1 MFISVIGHTAY
12 KMSKTSTSQ
21 IILLL
26 FFFVA
31 SIGGSTGLAIEGGE
45 TFDMINE
52 ARTIARTGN
61 YSEALDKLHEA
72 IVLAYENEEKL
83 ALAIAH
89 NNVAEIHRL
98 QGNTIEALES
108 YSQAL
113 QVYHE
118 IGHRNGISSTGQKID
133 KILGRPKKTKTVATP
148 ETIQEPGTVQTPE
161 TVETTSPALPPTP
174 RGEIPAEARG
184 RLIDEAIN
192 RVRNRIKDRQ
202 ALLGP
207 SEPPATNVSEPIVTP
222 PQEPLQQSAKLEP
235 REDTRQTE
243 YTAYL
248 EKVKE
253 NIVQAWQYP
262 EQASEKGSEGKVDV
276 EFTILKDGRLLD
288 VRILQSS
295 GFSALDREAIRAVGA
310 ASPFTPIPKQIA
322 LEQLS
327 IRFTFNYTL
336 EKQQGSR

>member
-1 MFISVIGHTAY
+1 
-12 KMSKTSTSQ
+12 MSKAFSSQ
-21 IILLL
+21 VLLVL
-26 FFFVA
+26 FFLVA
-31 SIGGSTGLAIEGGE
+31 SFGGSTGLAIEGGE

-61 YSEALDKLHEA
+61 YSEALDKLQEA
-72 IVLAYENEEKL
+72 IVLADENEEKL
-83 ALAIAH
+83 ALAIAL

-118 IGHRNGISSTGQKID
+118 MGHRNGITSTGQKID
-133 KILGRPKKTKTVATP
+133 KILGRSKQTKTVKTP
-148 ETIQEPGTVQTPE
+148 APVLPSPPQEE
-161 TVETTSPALPPTP
+161 N
-174 RGEIPAEARG
+174 PAETRA

-192 RVRNRIKDRQ
+192 RVKNRVKVRQ
-202 ALLGP
+202 ALQGP
-207 SEPPATNVSEPIVTP
+207 SEPVASEVPEPKVTP

-235 REDTRQTE
+235 RGDTRQTE

-253 NIVQAWQYP
+253 NIVHAWQYP
-262 EQASEKGSEGKVDV
+262 EQASEEGKEGKVDV

-288 VRILQSS
+288 VRILHSS

-310 ASPFTPIPKQIA
+310 ASPFTPIPVQIA

-336 EKQQGSR
+336 EKRQGSR

>member
-1 MFISVIGHTAY
+1 
-12 KMSKTSTSQ
+12 MSKTFSSQ
-21 IILLL
+21 ILLVL
-26 FFFVA
+26 FFLVA
-31 SIGGSTGLAIEGGE
+31 SFGGSTGLAIEGGE

-61 YSEALDKLHEA
+61 YSEALDKLQEA
-72 IVLAYENEEKL
+72 IVLADENEEKL
-83 ALAIAH
+83 AMAIAL
-89 NNVAEIHRL
+89 NNVGEIHRL

-118 IGHRNGISSTGQKID
+118 MGHRNGITSTGQKID
-133 KILGRPKKTKTVATP
+133 KILGRSKQTKTVKTP
-148 ETIQEPGTVQTPE
+148 ETI
-161 TVETTSPALPPTP
+161 ETTTPVLPSPPQE
-174 RGEIPAEARG
+174 EIPAETRG
-184 RLIDEAIN
+184 QLIDEAIN
-192 RVRNRIKDRQ
+192 RVKNRVKERQ
-202 ALLGP
+202 ALQGS
-207 SEPPATNVSEPIVTP
+207 SEPVAPEVPEPKVTP

-235 REDTRQTE
+235 RGDTRQTE

-248 EKVKE
+248 EKVKK
-253 NIVQAWQYP
+253 NIVHAWQYP
-262 EQASEKGSEGKVDV
+262 EQASEEGKEGKVDV
-276 EFTILKDGRLLD
+276 EFTIHKDGRLLD

-310 ASPFTPIPKQIA
+310 ASPFTPIPVQIA

-336 EKQQGSR
+336 EKRQGSR

>member
-1 MFISVIGHTAY
+1 MGHTAY
-12 KMSKTSTSQ
+12 KMSKTFSTE
-21 IILLL
+21 ILLVL
-26 FFFVA
+26 FFLVA
-31 SIGGSTGLAIEGGE
+31 SFGGSTGLAIEGGE

-61 YSEALDKLHEA
+61 YSEALDKLQEA
-72 IVLAYENEEKL
+72 IGLADANEEKL
-83 ALAIAH
+83 ALAIAI

-118 IGHRNGISSTGQKID
+118 MGHHNGITSTGQKID
-133 KILGRPKKTKTVATP
+133 KILGRPKQTKTVKTP
-148 ETIQEPGTVQTPE
+148 EAIQTTAPVLPSPPQEEISTE
-161 TVETTSPALPPTP
+161 T
-174 RGEIPAEARG
+174 RG

-192 RVRNRIKDRQ
+192 RVRNRVKDRQ
-202 ALLGP
+202 ALQGP
-207 SEPPATNVSEPIVTP
+207 SEPVASEVPQPIVTP
-222 PQEPLQQSAKLEP
+222 SQEPLQQSAKLEP
-235 REDTRQTE
+235 RGDTRQTE

-253 NIVQAWQYP
+253 NIVHAWQYP
-262 EQASEKGSEGKVDV
+262 EQASEEGKEGKVDV

-295 GFSALDREAIRAVGA
+295 GFSALDGEAVRAVGA
-310 ASPFTPIPKQIA
+310 ASPFTPIPAQIA

-336 EKQQGSR
+336 EKRQGSR

>member
-1 MFISVIGHTAY
+1 
-12 KMSKTSTSQ
+12 MSKTFYSQ
-21 IILLL
+21 IPLIL
-26 FFFVA
+26 FFFLA
-31 SIGGSTGLAIEGGE
+31 SLGGSTGLAIEGEE

-61 YSEALDKLHEA
+61 YSEALDKLQEA
-72 IVLAYENEEKL
+72 IVVADENEEKL
-83 ALAIAH
+83 ALAIAY

-118 IGHRNGISSTGQKID
+118 MGHRNGISSTGQKID
-133 KILGRPKKTKTVATP
+133 KILGRPKKTKIVGIP
-148 ETIQEPGTVQTPE
+148 ETIQKPETILTPITVQTPD
-161 TVETTSPALPPTP
+161 TVETTSPALPPAP
-174 RGEIPAEARG
+174 QEEIPAETRG
-184 RLIDEAIN
+184 QLIDEAIN
-192 RVRNRIKDRQ
+192 RVKNRVKERQ
-202 ALLGP
+202 ALQGS
-207 SEPPATNVSEPIVTP
+207 SEPVAPEVPEPKVTP

-235 REDTRQTE
+235 RGDTRQTE

-253 NIVQAWQYP
+253 NIVHAWQYP
-262 EQASEKGSEGKVDV
+262 EQASEEGKEGKVDV
-276 EFTILKDGRLLD
+276 EFTIHKDGRLLD

-310 ASPFTPIPKQIA
+310 ASPFTPIPVQIA

-336 EKQQGSR
+336 EKRQGSR

>member
-1 MFISVIGHTAY
+1 
-12 KMSKTSTSQ
+12 MSKAFSSQ
-21 IILLL
+21 VLLVL
-26 FFFVA
+26 FFLVA
-31 SIGGSTGLAIEGGE
+31 SFGGSTGLAIEGGE

-61 YSEALDKLHEA
+61 YSEALGKLQEA
-72 IVLAYENEEKL
+72 IVLADENEEKL
-83 ALAIAH
+83 ALAIAL

-118 IGHRNGISSTGQKID
+118 MGHRNGITSTGQKID
-133 KILGRPKKTKTVATP
+133 KILGRSKQTKTVKTP
-148 ETIQEPGTVQTPE
+148 APVLPSPPQEE
-161 TVETTSPALPPTP
+161 N
-174 RGEIPAEARG
+174 PAETRA

-192 RVRNRIKDRQ
+192 RVKNRVKVRQ
-202 ALLGP
+202 ALQGP
-207 SEPPATNVSEPIVTP
+207 SEPVASEVPEPKVTP

-235 REDTRQTE
+235 RGDTRQTE

-253 NIVQAWQYP
+253 NIVHAWQYP
-262 EQASEKGSEGKVDV
+262 EQASEEGKEGKVDV

-288 VRILQSS
+288 VRILHSS

-310 ASPFTPIPKQIA
+310 ASPFTPIPVQIA

-336 EKQQGSR
+336 EKRQGSR